1 MEIKSNV
8 PIRQRRCLVAEN
20 KRYIVG
26 DKVRVVTDKAYEG
39 IIHDIS
45 PFAITLDY
53 CGLYNLKVIFFD
65 QINAIRRIL

>member
-8 PIRQRRCLVAEN
+8 PIRKRRYLLAEN

-26 DKVRVVTDKAYEG
+26 DKIRVVTDKAYEG

-45 PFAITLDY
+45 PYAITLDY
-53 CGLYNLKVIFFD
+53 CGLYNLKIIFFD
-65 QINAIRRIL
+65 EINVIRRI